1 MPGHDDGIRYQQFF
15 DNGIAICGWKG
26 PGSSRFP
33 ALIVLATSKSGLFLQ
48 LTTVVNLMHWLTTHP
63 SPYWA

>member
-33 ALIVLATSKSGLFLQ
+33 ALCFYPIILFAARAETIASLMRDSPASIQ
-48 LTTVVNLMHWLTTHP
+48 L
-63 SPYWA
+63 